1 MARRR
6 PASASPPRGDPLSRD
21 RTADM
26 LKKLRALKLEAKMLK
41 ARIDTATMRPF
52 DGKDRRRK
60 PR

>member
-26 LKKLRALKLEAKMLK
+26 LKKLRRLKIEAKMLK
-41 ARIDTATMRPF
+41 ARIDTATVQPF
-52 DGKDRRRK
+52 QDRRRK